1 MKEIYRTHQLN
12 LHKSNKKYKLDSNFY
27 KIENNSRYIF
37 IDTIENKK
45 YLLKSSNP
53 IKSEKYKCEKCF
65 FYKYVLKET
74 ACEIGCY
81 DYLTDSFHYLKE
93 VPEYE
98 KLFMEVK

>member
-1 MKEIYRTHQLN
+1 M
-12 LHKSNKKYKLDSNFY
+12 
-27 KIENNSRYIF
+27 
-37 IDTIENKK
+37 
-45 YLLKSSNP
+45 
-53 IKSEKYKCEKCF
+53 F

-81 DYLTDSFHYLKE
+81 DYLTDSFYYLKE